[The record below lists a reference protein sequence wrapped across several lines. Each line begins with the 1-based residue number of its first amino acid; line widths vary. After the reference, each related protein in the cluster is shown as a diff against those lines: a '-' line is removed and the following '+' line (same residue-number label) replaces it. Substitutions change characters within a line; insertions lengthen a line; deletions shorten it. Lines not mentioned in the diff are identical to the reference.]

1 MRKPPHIAVIGAG
14 YAGVAAALTLA
25 DAGAQI
31 SLFEAGPLPGGR
43 ARRIHWHDQA
53 LDNGQHIALGAY
65 TELLRLMR
73 KVHRGPLPFRRM
85 PLRWEM
91 WQQMLLQAPAW
102 GAPLTTLWA
111 LLRAQGWGWADKQAL
126 LRFLAGL
133 RLRGFRSEDRPA
145 SEWLASQT
153 PRVIQT
159 FWEPLCY
166 AALNTPLQEASAQVF
181 YNVVR
186 DSLLAGGDAA
196 QMLLPTVDLS
206 ALLPEPALAWLTAQ
220 QHAVHLGQKVTQL
233 TLQDDQVALQ
243 VKGEWQSVDGVI
255 CATGPHQL
263 PALLHTEQAPAALQ
277 AVSQFGWQPIRT
289 VYLQYP
295 AGTRLP
301 QAMIGLHHCL
311 PGGVVHWVF
320 DRGVLL
326 GEDGRM
332 AAVISA
338 AMTQP
343 MSGEQIASQAASELA
358 QAFPGLPAPLWC
370 KTLHEA
376 RATFACTPGLHRP
389 DGHTASPRV
398 RLAGDYLAGDYPA
411 TLEGAVRSG
420 VAAAQA
426 LLAQWT
432 QP

>member
-1 MRKPPHIAVIGAG
+1 MRHTPHIAVIGAG

-25 DAGAQI
+25 DAGARVSI
-31 SLFEAGPLPGGR
+31 HEAGLVPGGR
-43 ARRIHWHDQA
+43 ARRIHWHDQGM
-53 LDNGQHIALGAY
+53 DNGQHIALGAY
-65 TELLRLMR
+65 TELLRLMH
-73 KVHRGPLPFRRM
+73 KVHAGPLPFRRM

-111 LLRAQGWGWADKQAL
+111 LLRAQGWCWADKQAL
-126 LRFLAGL
+126 LLFLAGL
-133 RLRGFRSEDRPA
+133 RLRGFRGVDRPA
-145 SEWLASQT
+145 SEWLNGQT

-166 AALNTPLQEASAQVF
+166 AALNTPLQQASARVF

-196 QMLLPTVDLS
+196 QMLLPSVDLS
-206 ALLPEPALAWLTAQ
+206 ALLPEPALNWLAAR
-220 QHAVHLGQKVTQL
+220 QHAVHLGSKVTQL
-233 TLQDDQVALQ
+233 AIQEGQVALQ
-243 VKGEWQSVDGVI
+243 VKDEWHRVDGVI
-255 CATGPHQL
+255 CAVGPHQL
-263 PALLHTEQAPAALQ
+263 PGLLQTAQAPEALQ
-277 AVSQFGWQPIRT
+277 AVARFGWQPIRT

-295 AGTRLP
+295 VGTRLP
-301 QAMIGLHHCL
+301 QTMIGLHHCL
-311 PGGVVHWVF
+311 PEGVVHWVF

-338 AMTQP
+338 ALAQP
-343 MSGEQIASQAASELA
+343 LSGEQIASQAASELA
-358 QAFPGLPAPLWC
+358 QAFPGLPSPLWC
-370 KTLHEA
+370 KTVHEA

-389 DGHTASPRV
+389 DGQTASPHV

-432 QP
+432 